1 MGFICSL
8 GRSFLFIPWQKW
20 LQISAIGVVALI
32 SAASYNF
39 QELFGVNH
47 QWMMIL
53 AAIPIVLYNGE
64 KGRGMR
70 NFFYIFYPAHI
81 AIFAIISFFM
91 QR

>member
-1 MGFICSL
+1 
-8 GRSFLFIPWQKW
+8 
-20 LQISAIGVVALI
+20 
-32 SAASYNF
+32 
-39 QELFGVNH
+39 
-47 QWMMIL
+47 MMIL

>member
-1 MGFICSL
+1 M
-8 GRSFLFIPWQKW
+8 
-20 LQISAIGVVALI
+20 I

-70 NFFYIFYPAHI
+70 NFYIFYPAHI
-81 AIFAIISFFM
+81 AILQLLVSSCNVNYFLLDDC
-91 QR
+91 